1 MSAQRMD
8 RRGFFAAI
16 GNVLRPGAPHPGD
29 GKPPG
34 LPADRLGDLSGELWR
49 VQAEALGLDPD
60 TADREAVQQALE
72 AALAAQRP
80 PDAAPGPEP
89 DPAS

>member
-1 MSAQRMD
+1 MD

-16 GNVLRPGAPHPGD
+16 GNVLRPGAPRPGE
-29 GKPPG
+29 GKPPEMS
-34 LPADRLGDLSGELWR
+34 ADRLGDLSGDLWR

-60 TADREAVQQALE
+60 RADRAAVQQALD

-80 PDAAPGPEP
+80 PGTPP
-89 DPAS
+89 DPTAS